1 MMSKI
6 LSPEQ
11 VLWDKSFTEDVKSGR
26 FFWITNKS
34 VIDFERGNFK
44 KFWQLYE
51 KLPDDIKSLADKT
64 FIDLKKTQEYTL
76 LNILKVGRYWSLPIG
91 TKNRALGVEV
101 DVGGL
106 LWCWIGSYSD
116 YSNFVDSINKDKEQP
131 ADKLSERKKIK

>member
-1 MMSKI
+1 MTPKS

-11 VLWDKSFTEDVKSGR
+11 ILWDKSFTEDVKSGR

-64 FIDLKKTQEYTL
+64 FIDLKKTQEHSL

-91 TKNRALGVEV
+91 TKNRALGVQVNEA
-101 DVGGL
+101 GL

-116 YSNFVDSINKDKEQP
+116 YSNFVDIINKDK
-131 ADKLSERKKIK
+131 K